1 MRHKLKTKDMKLSE
15 IEQTLNA
22 YDKHLRKA
30 PSTHEAA
37 IGVLKLQL
45 KTYKKAKARVD
56 KFESPNT
63 YKTYADFVTDLTA
76 TINTLEN
83 L

>member
-1 MRHKLKTKDMKLSE
+1 MKLDE
-15 IEQTLNA
+15 IKQTLNA
-22 YDKHLRKA
+22 YDKHLQKA
-30 PSTHEAA
+30 PSTHDAA

-45 KTYKKAKARVD
+45 KTYKQAKARVD